1 MVGTLMKDKQ
11 RVIELI
17 QQAFRETEHPG
28 DAFLQGSSEG
38 CEPAEAT
45 APFTGVT
52 HWTQID
58 SLILDQNYTALSF
71 FSDGGFRHFL
81 PAYLIAD
88 LNGQLQTADPV
99 FHLTNGFFDR
109 SVNVPVGSRTFEKV
123 SGKSGFVNPRRYG
136 AMTWHDYARSKLAV
150 FTREEAA
157 AIVAYLEWR
166 RATDEAGIE
175 QEEIDAALDA
185 FWRIRARE
193 APTRAMLQRHI
204 KEEAEYLKNLNSTGS

>member
-1 MVGTLMKDKQ
+1 MLSCK
-11 RVIELI
+11 
-17 QQAFRETEHPG
+17 
-28 DAFLQGSSEG
+28 GSSEG

-185 FWRIRARE
+185 FWRIRAKE